1 MMSEANNHTPRT
13 ETSTKEEARV
23 HETTDNTPASRAAEI
38 LESGDERNIYY
49 LKSAPPMRA
58 LLALGIPMATGLAIT
73 PSTMW

>member
-38 LESGDERNIYY
+38 LESGDERNIY
-49 LKSAPPMRA
+49 
-58 LLALGIPMATGLAIT
+58 
-73 PSTMW
+73 